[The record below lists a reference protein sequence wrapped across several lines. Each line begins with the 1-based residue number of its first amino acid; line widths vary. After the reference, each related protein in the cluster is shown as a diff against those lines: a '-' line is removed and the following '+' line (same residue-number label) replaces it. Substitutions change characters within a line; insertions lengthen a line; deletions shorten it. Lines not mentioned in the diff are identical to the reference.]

1 MISNDSKAQLL
12 NNIYKR
18 LKKMDEFDLDDV
30 LSYLNELDSKKDS
43 GSNGKLCIGLDFDG
57 TLCKHFTGE
66 WKGDLVIEEGPNN
79 GAIEFLTELVKDSSF
94 KVYILSSRCKNSG
107 FRDVFMKWLV
117 DNGFD
122 KTLLNKIYVTANKPP
137 LHLYIDDRVYIFQ
150 GKWPSLEMIKSFKPF
165 GK

>member
-1 MISNDSKAQLL
+1 MVQNDSKAQLL

-18 LKKMDEFDLDDV
+18 LKKMEDGELEDV
-30 LSYLNELDSKKDS
+30 ISYINELDSKKDS
-43 GSNGKLCIGLDFDG
+43 GSNGKLNVGIDFDG

-66 WKGDLVIEEGPNN
+66 WKGDLVITEGPNP
-79 GAIEFLTELVKDSSF
+79 GAIEFLTELVKDKDF

-107 FRDVFMKWLV
+107 FKDVFIEWLIK
-117 DNGFD
+117 NGFD
-122 KTLLNKIYVTANKPP
+122 ESLTNKIYVVANKPP

-150 GKWPSLEMIKSFKPF
+150 GKWPSLETIKNFKPF